1 MFQIDKHTSLGNQ
14 SFPYTQ
20 EVVFSDGSKQN
31 FVFNAKSSDE
41 VSNQSETRTVI
52 IPLSQSGLAPSS
64 TENGNPLVCLQ
75 QMVSETHATTA
86 VSSKTNVVVLQ
97 GQKLT
102 SPGADAQIDGVTKTD
117 GTKLQ
122 FRANSDDTK
131 PRANVGPIDLS
142 IRKEWNTRQKRKRT
156 ATDN

>member
-1 MFQIDKHTSLGNQ
+1 MFQIDKQTSLGNQ

-31 FVFNAKSSDE
+31 FVFNAKSSDD

-52 IPLSQSGLAPSS
+52 IPFSQSGLAPSS

-75 QMVSETHATTA
+75 QMVSETHDTTGVA
-86 VSSKTNVVVLQ
+86 SKTNVVVLQ
-97 GQKLT
+97 GQNIT
-102 SPGADAQIDGVTKTD
+102 SPGTDAQIDEATKTD

-122 FRANSDDTK
+122 FRANSDAIK
-131 PRANVGPIDLS
+131 PRATVGPIDLS
-142 IRKEWNTRQKRKRT
+142 IGKEWNTRQKRKRT